1 VLSAYAIRNPTL
13 LYCQGMN
20 YIVAYLLINEMS
32 QEHVF
37 WFLACLVENILPD
50 DYFKDLTTISIVSYI
65 FNDILG

>member
-1 VLSAYAIRNPTL
+1 
-13 LYCQGMN
+13 MN

-32 QEHVF
+32 QEQVF

-50 DYFKDLTTISIVSYI
+50 DYFKDLTTISIISYI